1 MIFYRVVFNFN
12 VSNMIKRLIVIHFFS
27 FCIFFICVWKR
38 CLLIVFRTFRSR
50 AFIWNLCSVV
60 YIYPVEPNVCFHSTF
75 TDSVLGEY
83 MDDAKTS
90 DFHIKPRHLLNATTQ
105 PRFLNH
111 FFPFFPM
118 HYGCKNERCW
128 LKKLFKYFFFFLPFK
143 YLTITA
149 RLKD

>member
-1 MIFYRVVFNFN
+1 MINALLLFIFSHFVFSLFVYGNVVL
-12 VSNMIKRLIVIHFFS
+12 V
-27 FCIFFICVWKR
+27 
-38 CLLIVFRTFRSR
+38 IVFRTFRSR

-90 DFHIKPRHLLNATTQ
+90 AFHIKPRHLLNATTQ

-118 HYGCKNERCW
+118 HHGCKNERCW
-128 LKKLFKYFFFFLPFK
+128 LKKLFKYFFFFAVQTFN
-143 YLTITA
+143 YYG
-149 RLKD
+149 